1 MDKEDVVIHTMEYYM
16 TIQNNEMT
24 PLAVTWM
31 NLEPVSLRRVRDKY
45 HMILLNVDPSPLWP
59 PPLTP

>member
-16 TIQNNEMT
+16 TIQNNEIT

-31 NLEPVSLRRVRDKY
+31 NLEPVTLRRVSNRQIPY
-45 HMILLNVDPSPLWP
+45 E
-59 PPLTP
+59 TA